1 MNYNLNAF
9 VTKDLVEQKK
19 KIGFMYREKN
29 DNPNDSG
36 WRFFSGDEPQEYV
49 DNADN
54 IIICS
59 LNDVINSID
68 SSIEQYLNSEI
79 ETAFERNKE
88 NNIFLEVKDFNFES
102 ELN

>member
-79 ETAFERNKE
+79 GTAFERMDE
-88 NNIFLEVKDFNFES
+88 NSAFLEIKNFTFE
-102 ELN
+102 NKQN